1 MTEKFWTKK
10 TVVWLGALVCCFLW
24 GSAFPCIKIGYKWIE
39 IAAYD
44 TASQMYFAGIRFTI
58 AGVLAVLLGSLIEKR
73 FLRPTAQS
81 LKKVIKLSMLQ
92 TVGQYTFFY
101 IALAHT
107 TGVKASI
114 LESMNV
120 FAAIIIAA
128 FLFHQEKITIKKI
141 AGCVLGFA
149 GVVLVN
155 LSGSGF
161 DATFTLKGE
170 GFMLISTVL
179 YAFSS
184 VVLKIMSKDD
194 NPVMLSGY
202 QFILGGIIMAI
213 IGKAFGGHFEVFPP
227 KALMMMLWLAMV
239 SAVAYSLWGILLK
252 FNPVSQVA
260 VFGFMNPVFG
270 VLLSALLLDEAS
282 TLGIKALISLVLVC
296 VGIYIVNSGDG
307 QIVAKKS
314 DEDKPQKL

>member
-1 MTEKFWTKK
+1 MTENFWTKK
-10 TVVWLGALVCCFLW
+10 TVVWLGALICCFLW
-24 GSAFPCIKIGYKWIE
+24 GSAFPCIKIGYEWIE
-39 IAAYD
+39 IAADD
-44 TASQMYFAGIRFTI
+44 TASQMFFAGVRFTT
-58 AGVLAVLLGSLIEKR
+58 AGVLAVMLGSLIEKR
-73 FLRPTAQS
+73 FLIPTVKS
-81 LKKVIKLSMLQ
+81 FNKVIKLSMLQ

-128 FLFHQEKITIKKI
+128 FLFHQEKVTLKKM
-141 AGCVLGFA
+141 AGCLLGFA

-155 LSGSGF
+155 LSGSGL
-161 DATFTLKGE
+161 DATFTLRGE

-202 QFILGGIIMAI
+202 QFIVGGIIMAI
-213 IGKAFGGHFEVFPP
+213 IGKAFGGHFEAFPP
-227 KALMMMLWLAMV
+227 KAFMMMMWLAMV

-252 FNPVSQVA
+252 YNPVSQVA

-270 VLLSALLLDEAS
+270 VVLSAFLLDEAG
-282 TLGIKALISLVLVC
+282 TLGAKALVSLVLVC

-307 QIVAKKS
+307 HKITSEQ
-314 DEDKPQKL
+314 D